1 LTDALIDTQALL
13 WWLADDKRLG
23 VTARQI
29 MATRPLSVSVGS
41 LWEIAIKAQIGKLDA
56 DVTEVARAVDAQG
69 MKRLMISDAH
79 LTAYQALPRRADHG
93 DPFDRLLVSQAQV
106 ESIPILTSDPKLASY
121 GVSTIDALL

>member
-1 LTDALIDTQALL
+1 MTDALIDTQALL
-13 WWLADDKRLG
+13 WWLTDDQRLG
-23 VTARQI
+23 VAARHI

-69 MKRLMISDAH
+69 MKRLMISDTH
-79 LTAYQALPRRADHG
+79 LAAYQALPRRSDHG

-106 ESIPILTSDPKLASY
+106 EGIPILTSDSKLAPY
-121 GVSTIDALL
+121 GVSTIDALQ